1 MENSTELPQKLKIGQ
16 PYDQANPLLAIYP
29 KEMKIKSQRDIYT
42 LMFTKALFTVA
53 KTWKTT
59 FMSINGG

>member
-29 KEMKIKSQRDIYT
+29 KEMKIKSQRDILYS
-42 LMFTKALFTVA
+42 
-53 KTWKTT
+53 
-59 FMSINGG
+59 SIHCSIGHNTQDIETM